1 MTGSKIFGWAH
12 RKQTKRTPAHE
23 RSHADLFSKP
33 KKEKKIRKSPATT
46 STTAGPTPT
55 DSRRQLST
63 HRRAPLPS
71 RMRFHSISAP
81 HPSPVKP
88 NPAAPSLRTR
98 LTGPHHPPPPL
109 PRGPRPHPPTR
120 GPPHAAGRG
129 GSHARRPN
137 SEARTKKRETKK
149 KKREILFRRSR
160 YKNLLL
166 LINYFSTSIPL
177 PFPLLFLSSPVLSAA
192 AAAAACSSHPRLFP
206 LRARRPLAGRRR
218 KRRPSPEFVLAGS
231 GSPQSMSVSGA
242 VDVFLFSTDFRVG
255 DWLRCLDRADP
266 PACWIVLIR
275 GREAD

>member
-1 MTGSKIFGWAH
+1 MSKRSTRRDLKIFGWAH

-23 RSHADLFSKP
+23 RSHADLLSKP

-71 RMRFHSISAP
+71 RMRFHSVSAP

-109 PRGPRPHPPTR
+109 PRGPHPHPPTR

-129 GSHARRPN
+129 GSHARSPN

-149 KKREILFRRSR
+149 KEKRNSF
-160 YKNLLL
+160 
-166 LINYFSTSIPL
+166 
-177 PFPLLFLSSPVLSAA
+177 
-192 AAAAACSSHPRLFP
+192 
-206 LRARRPLAGRRR
+206 
-218 KRRPSPEFVLAGS
+218 
-231 GSPQSMSVSGA
+231 
-242 VDVFLFSTDFRVG
+242 
-255 DWLRCLDRADP
+255 
-266 PACWIVLIR
+266 
-275 GREAD
+275 